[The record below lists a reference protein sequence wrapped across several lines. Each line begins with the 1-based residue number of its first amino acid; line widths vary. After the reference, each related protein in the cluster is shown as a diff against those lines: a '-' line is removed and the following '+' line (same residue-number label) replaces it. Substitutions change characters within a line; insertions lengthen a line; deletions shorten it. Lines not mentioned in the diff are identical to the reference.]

1 MQKTRVFLSLGSNI
15 EPRKKY
21 LEEAVEGLD
30 RIPRTKLLSFSSIY
44 ETKAWGKEDQDD
56 FYNIAVE
63 IETALSPHE
72 LLKQTQKI
80 ELALGRER
88 KVHWGPRTVDIDLL
102 LFGEET
108 VNTEDLKIPHPLMTK
123 RRFVL
128 EPLQQVA
135 GELKLQGRKI
145 GEILEEL
152 GGEKAEEIGELF
164 KEC

>member
-21 LEEAVEGLD
+21 LEKAVEGLD
-30 RIPRTKLLSFSSIY
+30 KIPKTKVLSFSSIF
-44 ETKAWGKEDQDD
+44 ETKAWGKEDQKD

-63 IETALSPHE
+63 IETSLLPYE
-72 LLKQTQKI
+72 LLKHTRRI

-102 LFGEET
+102 LFDEEI
-108 VNTEDLKIPHPLMTK
+108 VDTEDLKIPHPLMTK

-128 EPLQQVA
+128 EPLQQIA

-152 GGEKAEEIGELF
+152 GGEKAKEIGELF